1 MSRRHTATRPAADR
15 ESFMQRLRTDHAGLS
30 RVLREIDR
38 HQSLLRTDPEYAQP
52 LLVEAMRYLLQY
64 QHAFHHPREDR
75 LFTRIRAHSP
85 RLLRD
90 MQRLIREHRIGQR
103 RAEELA
109 VELDRATPQQLR
121 GRKGVQLARLLQSYV
136 RHTRDHM
143 RREEVVFY
151 ARSESVLERSD
162 WLALAEADDPADPMS
177 DLRRL
182 AAEYPLLAARLTQ
195 PVREIGGTGTAM
207 GTARSGDLM
216 RHILEDFSEAYGGL
230 LHEALDLVRA
240 NVDTLRSVRTA
251 TGLMRAARPIHAR
264 NMQFLGR
271 CISEP
276 TRWARQSAG
285 AIVATWGRSTR

>member
-1 MSRRHTATRPAADR
+1 
-15 ESFMQRLRTDHAGLS
+15 MQRLRADHAGLS

-38 HQSLLRTDPEYAQP
+38 HQSLLRTEPEYAQP

-75 LFTRIRAHSP
+75 LFVRIRAHAP
-85 RLLRD
+85 RLLRE
-90 MQRLIREHRIGQR
+90 MQRLIREHRVGQR
-103 RAEELA
+103 RAEDLAAELG
-109 VELDRATPQQLR
+109 RATPQQLR

-162 WLALAEADDPADPMS
+162 WNALSVADEPADPMS
-177 DLRRL
+177 DLRKL

-195 PVREIGGTGTAM
+195 PVREIGGTGIAA
-207 GTARSGDLM
+207 GTTRSGDLM

-230 LHEALDLVRA
+230 FHDAIDLVRA
-240 NVDTLRSVRTA
+240 NIDSLRSVRTP
-251 TGLMRAARPIHAR
+251 TGFMRAARPIHAR

-271 CISEP
+271 CVTRP

-285 AIVATWGRSTR
+285 AIVAAWGRPTR